1 MQKTIEDMRKE
12 DTFRPMIFSD
22 YTDLGVDSSDGNG
35 AVLVGIIK
43 TAPMMKWKVQRE
55 FYRRIALRMAAAGV
69 KFYTPTSY
77 STTPPNVPL
86 HMALDA
92 MPPMPQGGPAAP
104 APARTE
110 QQPAQQPTANTPPA
124 APPKADE

>member
-1 MQKTIEDMRKE
+1 MRKE
-12 DTFRPMIFSD
+12 ETFRPIIFSD
-22 YTDLGVDSSDGNG
+22 YTDLGVDNSDGNG

-69 KFYTPTSY
+69 RFYTSTSY
-77 STTPPNVPL
+77 STTPPNVPI

-92 MPPMPQGGPAAP
+92 MPPMPQGGPATPNP
-104 APARTE
+104 ASPL
-110 QQPAQQPTANTPPA
+110 QQPAQQPAASTQPPTH
-124 APPKADE
+124 PKADD